1 MEAQAGAGRVRAV
14 RVGDY
19 EVPEG
24 LYYTREHEWAKVLE
38 DGTVLMGITD
48 YAQKKLHEIVNV
60 ELPEVGARVGQ
71 MEAFASVDSVK
82 ATSEIY
88 APVSGEVVEA
98 NEELI
103 DRPELLNQD
112 PYGAGWIAKIRPS
125 SQEQLE
131 RELAELMSAE
141 EYGHF
146 LEELER
152 S

>member
-1 MEAQAGAGRVRAV
+1 
-14 RVGDY
+14 
-19 EVPEG
+19 VPEG
-24 LYYTREHEWAKVLE
+24 LYYTREHEWARVLE

-98 NEELI
+98 NEELL

-112 PYGAGWIAKIRPS
+112 SYGQGWIAKIRPANR
-125 SQEQLE
+125 EQLE
-131 RELAELMSAE
+131 KELKELMTAE
-141 EYGHF
+141 EYASY
-146 LEELER
+146 LEELEK
-152 S
+152 

>member
-1 MEAQAGAGRVRAV
+1 M

-38 DGTVLMGITD
+38 DGTVLTGITD
-48 YAQKKLHEIVNV
+48 YAQKKLHEIVNI
-60 ELPEVGARVGQ
+60 ELPEVGVEVSQ
-71 MEAFASVDSVK
+71 MQPFASVDSVK

-98 NEELI
+98 NEALLNQ
-103 DRPELLNQD
+103 PELLNQD
-112 PYGAGWIAKIRPS
+112 PYGQGWIARIKPAS
-125 SQEQLE
+125 PEKLQE
-131 RELAELMSAE
+131 ELKALMTAEQYAK
-141 EYGHF
+141 YI
-146 LEELER
+146 EELEG

>member
-1 MEAQAGAGRVRAV
+1 V

-112 PYGAGWIAKIRPS
+112 PYGAGWIAKIRPA

-131 RELAELMSAE
+131 RELAELMAAGQ
-141 EYGHF
+141 YADY
-146 LEELER
+146 LRELEGL
-152 S
+152 

>member
-1 MEAQAGAGRVRAV
+1 MSA
-14 RVGDY
+14 GDY

-112 PYGAGWIAKIRPS
+112 PYGEGWIARIKPGSR
-125 SQEQLE
+125 EQLE
-131 RELAELMSAE
+131 KELKELMAAEQYADYIRELEGL
-141 EYGHF
+141 
-146 LEELER
+146 
-152 S
+152 

>member
-1 MEAQAGAGRVRAV
+1 M

-19 EVPEG
+19 EVPKG

-98 NEELI
+98 NEKLI

-112 PYGAGWIAKIRPS
+112 PYGEGWIAKIRPS
-125 SQEQLE
+125 SQERLE
-131 RELAELMSAE
+131 RELTELMAAGQ
-141 EYGHF
+141 YADY
-146 LEELER
+146 LRELEGL
-152 S
+152 

>member
-1 MEAQAGAGRVRAV
+1 MRGV

-112 PYGAGWIAKIRPS
+112 PYGEGWIARIRPA

>member
-1 MEAQAGAGRVRAV
+1 M

-48 YAQKKLHEIVNV
+48 YAQKKLHEIVNI
-60 ELPEVGARVGQ
+60 ELPEVGVEVSQ
-71 MEAFASVDSVK
+71 MQPFASVDSVK

-98 NEELI
+98 NEALLNQ
-103 DRPELLNQD
+103 PELLNQD
-112 PYGAGWIAKIRPS
+112 PYGQGWIARIKPAS
-125 SQEQLE
+125 PEKLQE
-131 RELAELMSAE
+131 ELKALMTAEQYAK
-141 EYGHF
+141 YI
-146 LEELER
+146 EELEG

>member
-1 MEAQAGAGRVRAV
+1 MGALSTSE
-14 RVGDY
+14 Y

-48 YAQKKLHEIVNV
+48 YAQEKLHEVVNV
-60 ELPEVGARVGQ
+60 ELPEVGAQVRQ

-88 APVSGEVVEA
+88 APVSGQVVEV
-98 NEELI
+98 NEELYE
-103 DRPELLNQD
+103 RPELLNQD
-112 PYGAGWIAKIRPS
+112 PYGQGWIARIRPAS
-125 SQEQLE
+125 REQLE
-131 RELAELMSAE
+131 KELKELMTAE
-141 EYGHF
+141 EYTAYIRV
-146 LEELER
+146 LEGVG